1 MRITSLD
8 ITNSLFIHRAKIINI
23 IDFDSEKLSIIKIK
37 KNKKHVYYDN
47 NSFFLSIDN
56 LKGYFEH
63 YDDKNNIVGRVKDKN
78 NIVCTAKHDQYLTII
93 FNNEYQKTMFTE
105 ILKRID
111 KDINKNY
118 AKIKFETSNKLP
130 TNILINIHNI
140 VFVVRYQRI
149 CINTCR
155 YDLYEEKVK
164 VPDTVY

>member
-1 MRITSLD
+1 MSIM
-8 ITNSLFIHRAKIINI
+8 IIIH
-23 IDFDSEKLSIIKIK
+23 
-37 KNKKHVYYDN
+37 
-47 NSFFLSIDN
+47 FFLSIDN

-78 NIVCTAKHDQYLTII
+78 NIVGAAKHDQYLTII

-111 KDINKNY
+111 KDINENY
-118 AKIKFETSNKLP
+118 TRIKFETNNDLP
-130 TNILINIHNI
+130 TNILINIRNI

-149 CINTCR
+149 YTNTCW
-155 YDLYEEKVK
+155 YDLYEEVQ